1 MRLVKFVEQG
11 IDALTLVVCGRNE
24 KHQSDFEV
32 WDWDGVIRQ
41 YHRAIVN
48 GRWSAVVGGGGS
60 VGRTVVGGGRWRVGR
75 RWLVA
80 GGGSTGQWAAAG
92 GGSMALIFYLP
103 QSVGKMKNT
112 FFC

>member
-1 MRLVKFVEQG
+1 MRLVEFVEQG
-11 IDALTLVVCGRNE
+11 INALTLLVCGRNE

-60 VGRTVVGGGRWRVGR
+60 VTPMSPRSFSAT
-75 RWLVA
+75 A
-80 GGGSTGQWAAAG
+80 CT
-92 GGSMALIFYLP
+92 Y
-103 QSVGKMKNT
+103 T
-112 FFC
+112 